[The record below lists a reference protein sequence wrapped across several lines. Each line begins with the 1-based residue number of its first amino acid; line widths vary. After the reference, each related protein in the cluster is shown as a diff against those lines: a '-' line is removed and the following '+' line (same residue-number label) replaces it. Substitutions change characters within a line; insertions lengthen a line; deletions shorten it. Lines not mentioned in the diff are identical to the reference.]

1 MGSRPGVDELAR
13 TNEPQMFY
21 DEFYAF
27 STGLLDEF
35 YPERTVTV
43 TSRDPSYVTPEIKM
57 KLRSWV
63 MSECHVLIHSSIG
76 HHLGKEV

>member
-43 TSRDPSYVTPEIKM
+43 TSRDPSYVTPEIKVM
-57 KLRSWV
+57 LRRK
-63 MSECHVLIHSSIG
+63 IG
-76 HHLGKEV
+76 